1 VWGEAAAWLA
11 KFDLAVLT
19 FMDVN
24 GYPVSMRVET
34 SGYDRATGVLT
45 ATVPDALAPVAG
57 AANLMCHSHNEQ
69 LWNLKMMAIKGTL
82 EQSDD
87 AWAFRSE
94 QFDPPS
100 RLAVLQFVGNLRRSA
115 QRYLDRRGLSRPQ
128 VNWDSVKEIQ
138 RRAKS

>member
-1 VWGEAAAWLA
+1 MWSEAAAWLA

-24 GYPVSMRVET
+24 GYPASMRVET
-34 SGYDRATGVLT
+34 SGYDGATGVLT
-45 ATVPDALAPVAG
+45 ATVPDALIPVAG

-82 EQSDD
+82 EQSEG
-87 AWAFRSE
+87 AWAFRSK

-100 RLAVLQFVGNLRRSA
+100 RLAVVQFVGNLRRSA
-115 QRYLDRRGLSRPQ
+115 QRYLDRRGLSRPE